1 MNGTQLSLFGPSYRK
16 LLPAPPRN
24 DVRIGDAA
32 RKTLVIYR
40 LLMLDCDTHTSRRD
54 AAYDVVVDLHD
65 GRVLGIPSQVV
76 QQSKYGGG
84 GAALTA
90 GVVLGGSEYR
100 YARRNS

>member
-1 MNGTQLSLFGPSYRK
+1 MNGTQLSLFGPSYGG

-32 RKTLVIYR
+32 ETLVIYR
-40 LLMLDCDTHTSRRD
+40 LLMLDYDAHNSRRD

-65 GRVLGIPSQVV
+65 GRVLPSK
-76 QQSKYGGG
+76 SSRAAKRSGGG

-90 GVVLGGSEYR
+90 GVVLGGSEFT
-100 YARRNS
+100 AMHEPNS